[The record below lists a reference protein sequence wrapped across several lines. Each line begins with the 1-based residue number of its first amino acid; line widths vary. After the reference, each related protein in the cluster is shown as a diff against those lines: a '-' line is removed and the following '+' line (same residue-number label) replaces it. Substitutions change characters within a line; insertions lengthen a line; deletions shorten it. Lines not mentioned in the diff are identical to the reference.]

1 MSERAA
7 ALVIGAGVGG
17 LSAAAYLSRGGLHTL
32 LLEADEASREP
43 DGALI
48 ALDPRMVTELRLPA
62 LGLAFTARDLPLAVA
77 GDMPLLLGR
86 DLYAASSALAKFSD
100 ADALAWPAY
109 RRRLTAEA
117 RRLRRW
123 WWTAPDTGAPDA
135 AWSTGARQSFHH
147 LCFSGADAYLGAR
160 FETPS
165 LLAALLW
172 DAGAGGFAVS
182 EPGSALALVWRAA
195 QEMAGLQDAA
205 AIAQPG
211 TLIAALMR
219 ALGMAQLRTRT
230 RVTRILTKSGGVTG
244 VSLEDGSEIE
254 ADHVISTLSRAHT
267 LTLAGLPQSEPAIA
281 EARILVRLA
290 RDFVLPESP
299 VARHVLAARPGMHLD
314 AHEAARAGV
323 VAPELP
329 MEWVMLAPDRIA
341 VTARP
346 VPASLNAQQRV
357 RLMAQAVQALSA
369 SIPGLVSAMTGVE
382 IQLRPQ
388 RARLADLLMPP
399 PARLVTPIKGLLL
412 AGEDAEPLLPSIS
425 GRAGRLAARRILS
438 P

>member
-7 ALVIGAGVGG
+7 ALVIGASVGG
-17 LSAAAYLSRGGLHTL
+17 FSAASYLARGGLHTL
-32 LLEADEASREP
+32 LLEAEQAPRDP

-48 ALDPRMVTELRLPA
+48 ALDPRMVAELRLPA
-62 LGLAFTARDLPLAVA
+62 LGLSFAARDLPMAVTDDA
-77 GDMPLLLGR
+77 SLLLGR
-86 DLYAASSALAKFSD
+86 ELYAASSALAKFSD

-135 AWSTGARQSFHH
+135 TWNAGARQSFHH
-147 LCFSGADAYLGAR
+147 LCFSGADAYLNAR

-205 AIAQPG
+205 AIAHPG
-211 TLIAALMR
+211 TLIGSLTR
-219 ALGMAQLRTRT
+219 ALGMAQLRTQT

-244 VSLEDGSEIE
+244 VMLADGSEIE
-254 ADHVISTLSRAHT
+254 ADHIVSTLSRANT
-267 LTLAGLPQSEPAIA
+267 LNLAGMPQPTPSIA
-281 EARILVRLA
+281 EARILLRLA
-290 RDFVLPESP
+290 PGFAVPDVPP
-299 VARHVLAARPGMHLD
+299 ARHILAARPDMHAD
-314 AHEAARAGV
+314 AHEAARAGRI
-323 VAPELP
+323 AADLP

-346 VPASLNAQQRV
+346 VPATLSAEQRWK
-357 RLMAQAVQALSA
+357 LAAKAVMALSPA
-369 SIPGLVSAMTGVE
+369 MPGLADALTGVE
-382 IQLRPQ
+382 IRLRPQ
-388 RARLADLLMPP
+388 RARLADLLAPP
-399 PARLVTPIKGLLL
+399 PSRLLTPVKGLLL
-412 AGEDAEPLLPSIS
+412 AGEDAEPLPSIS
-425 GRAGRLAARRILS
+425 GRAGRLAARALLS
-438 P
+438 S